1 MKLRV
6 AAITALTLGASGV
19 LAAPA
24 WAEPLDGSYTM
35 TVTGGTG
42 ARPKT
47 GVTKT
52 WEFTPCGPDCIRLEI
67 EPPSPE
73 TIRDYHLESGSWNW
87 STSSDQAQCEDSI
100 DSASLVG
107 HAHCRI
113 GTWDYYLTKNG

>member
-1 MKLRV
+1 MKIRV

-24 WAEPLDGSYTM
+24 WADPLDGSYTM
-35 TVTGGTG
+35 TATGGTG
-42 ARPKT
+42 TRPKT
-47 GVTKT
+47 GVTQL
-52 WEFTPCGPDCIRLEI
+52 WVFTPCGPDCSRLEI

-73 TIRDYHLESGSWNW
+73 TIRDYHLLGDAWF
-87 STSSDQAQCEDSI
+87 TSDPDRSHCDDSI
-100 DSASLVG
+100 DSGSLVG